1 MPIADLEAYE
11 DIPGTYLFNRHRS
24 RQGYHLN
31 QCFMSLLKAEN
42 REKFL
47 LDERA
52 YLDAWGNLGEAQI
65 QAVLAR
71 DWLGMVKQ
79 GGNIYYMAKLIG
91 TDQQTFQYVAGAMT
105 GLSEDEYRDMMLA
118 GGRPIDG
125 NRSKSEWEKSGD
137 DNG

>member
-1 MPIADLEAYE
+1 MPVADLEAYE

-31 QCFMSLLKAEN
+31 QCFMSLLKAHN

-47 LDERA
+47 ADERA
-52 YLDAWGNLGEAQI
+52 YLEAWGNLTGEQI
-65 QAVLAR
+65 SAVLAR
-71 DWLGMVKQ
+71 DWLGMIKS

-91 TDQQTFQYVAGAMT
+91 TDQATFQSAAAAMAGI
-105 GLSEDEYRDMMLA
+105 SEDAYRKMMVD

-125 NRSKSEWEKSGD
+125 NRSKSEWK
-137 DNG
+137 

>member
-1 MPIADLEAYE
+1 MPNADLQAYE

-42 REKFL
+42 RERFL
-47 LDERA
+47 ADERG
-52 YLDAWGNLGEAQI
+52 YLESWGNLTEAQI
-65 QAVLAR
+65 EAVLER
-71 DWLGMVKQ
+71 NWLGMVKQ

-91 TDQQTFQYVAGAMT
+91 TDQQTFQYVAGSMAGKT
-105 GLSEDEYRDMMLA
+105 EDEYRQMMAA

-125 NRSKSEWEKSGD
+125 NRSKADWQQDGK

>member
-1 MPIADLEAYE
+1 MPLADLDAYE
-11 DIPGTYLFNRHRS
+11 EIPGTYLFNRHRS

-47 LDERA
+47 ADERA
-52 YLDAWGNLGEAQI
+52 YLESWGNLTEAQI
-65 QAVLAR
+65 DAVLAR
-71 DWLGMVKQ
+71 DWLGMIKT

-91 TDQQTFQYVAGAMT
+91 TDQQTFQYVAGEMC
-105 GLSEDEYRDMMLA
+105 GMSEQEYRRMMVE

-125 NRSKSEWEKSGD
+125 NRNKAEWQNGGD
-137 DNG
+137 GDG

>member
-1 MPIADLEAYE
+1 MPVADLQAYE

-47 LDERA
+47 ADEA
-52 YLDAWGNLGEAQI
+52 GYLKAWGDLTEAQI
-65 QAVLAR
+65 TAVLAR
-71 DWLGMVKQ
+71 DWLDMIKQ

-91 TDQQTFQYVAGAMT
+91 TDQQTFQFVAGAMA
-105 GLSEDEYRDMMLA
+105 GASEEDYRKMMVA
-118 GGRPIDG
+118 GGRHIDG
-125 NRSKSEWEKSGD
+125 NRSKSEWKDRGND
-137 DNG
+137 

>member
-1 MPIADLEAYE
+1 MPVADLEAYE

-31 QCFMSLLKAEN
+31 QCFMSLLKSEN
-42 REKFL
+42 RQKFL
-47 LDERA
+47 ADERT
-52 YLDAWGNLGEAQI
+52 YLEAWGNLTEAQVT
-65 QAVLAR
+65 AVLAR

-91 TDQQTFQYVAGAMT
+91 TDQQTFQYVAGAMAGAT
-105 GLSEDEYRDMMLA
+105 EEEYRQMMIE

-125 NRSKSEWEKSGD
+125 NRSKSEWKKRGKDSG
-137 DNG
+137 

>member
-1 MPIADLEAYE
+1 MPIADLDAYE

-31 QCFMSLLKAEN
+31 QCFMSLLRAEN

-47 LDERA
+47 VDERA
-52 YLDAWGNLGEAQI
+52 YLESWGNLTRAQI
-65 QAVLAR
+65 DAVLAR
-71 DWLGMVKQ
+71 DWLGMIKA

-91 TDQQTFQYVAGAMT
+91 TDQQTFQFVAGEMC
-105 GLSEDEYRDMMLA
+105 GMSEDDYRRMMLE
-118 GGRPIDG
+118 GGRPIAG
-125 NRSKSEWEKSGD
+125 NRSRHEWPGEGD

>member
-1 MPIADLEAYE
+1 MPDADLEAYE

-31 QCFMSLLKAEN
+31 QCFMSLLKAHN

-47 LDERA
+47 GDERA
-52 YLDAWGNLGEAQI
+52 YLEGWGNLTERQI
-65 QAVLAR
+65 QAVLDR

-91 TDQQTFQYVAGAMT
+91 TDQRTFQYVAGAMAGAT
-105 GLSEDEYRDMMLA
+105 EEQYRQMMVD
-118 GGRPIDG
+118 GGRPVEG
-125 NRSKSEWEKSGD
+125 NRSKSEWKQRGQS
-137 DNG
+137 